1 MSGPVHI
8 ASDGEWDSLLS
19 GTSVV
24 VADFY
29 ADWCGPCKMIAP
41 HFERLAKEHS
51 SPKKVAFAK
60 VNVDNQANIA
70 RTNGIT
76 AMPTFKI
83 FHNGTAIE
91 TIRGANPSALTEAVN
106 KAVSLS
112 GSSGKKAEAVF
123 KTPGRTLGGDGPV
136 QGQGR
141 PWNVS
146 SLLNIV
152 IMLVGLYLTS
162 LFSAR
167 KKEA

>member
-1 MSGPVHI
+1 
-8 ASDGEWDSLLS
+8 
-19 GTSVV
+19 
-24 VADFY
+24 
-29 ADWCGPCKMIAP
+29 MIAP

-51 SPKKVAFAK
+51 SPNKVAFAK

-70 RTNGIT
+70 RTNGVT

-112 GSSGKKAEAVF
+112 GSSGKKPEA
-123 KTPGRTLGGDGPV
+123 V

-146 SLLNIV
+146 GLLSIV

-167 KKEA
+167 NKEA

>member
-1 MSGPVHI
+1 
-8 ASDGEWDSLLS
+8 
-19 GTSVV
+19 
-24 VADFY
+24 
-29 ADWCGPCKMIAP
+29 MIAP

-51 SPKKVAFAK
+51 SPNKVAFAK

-70 RTNGIT
+70 RTNGVT

-123 KTPGRTLGGDGPV
+123 QTPGRTLGGGAPV

-146 SLLNIV
+146 GLFSIV

-167 KKEA
+167 NKEA